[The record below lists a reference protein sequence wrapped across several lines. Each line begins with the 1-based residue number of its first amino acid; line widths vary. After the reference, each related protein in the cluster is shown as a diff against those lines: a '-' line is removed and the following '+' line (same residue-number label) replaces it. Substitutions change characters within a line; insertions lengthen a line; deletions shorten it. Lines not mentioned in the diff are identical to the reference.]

1 MPSPIDIKIYGP
13 EPSWEIR
20 FENDVDRKIAIGK
33 AFNWYNYMSDAE
45 EQHDWLVDYLKF
57 KNYPTETISA
67 IRNLASDQINI
78 GHNEI
83 PGCIGVATGRV
94 ARMLTLGAPLDTAD
108 VQLLEMAIEHL
119 KTKVRPVRKESGFK
133 PNVQQYIDEQF
144 AKIVD
149 FLEHQCDHV
158 LLEPKSKTVADVATY
173 ISSVKN
179 IYCKRIVDHY
189 TPMYNEICA
198 AIDGSDLELKEGYS
212 GYSKRSLAGLKQLIE
227 DIIKNCANKIASDKK
242 IPTVRKK
249 RRRSPIDVVK
259 KLKYKKEDAEYAM
272 ISIVAS
278 KVVEAQKLVVFNT
291 KYRAVTIYE
300 ADSSHGLSVKGT
312 TIIGFD
318 PKKSKTKRLRKPK
331 DFFAKI
337 KDKGIKVVRSTF
349 ESVRAVEK
357 PATGRINQDTIL
369 YGVYQ

>member
-1 MPSPIDIKIYGP
+1 MTVKQSNVLNVRMAKDNNDERHLCPLQLDVIERALIMWSNPDDIVLSPFMGIGSEGVSSLKL
-13 EPSWEIR
+13 ERR
-20 FENDVDRKIAIGK
+20 FVGI
-33 AFNWYNYMSDAE
+33 
-45 EQHDWLVDYLKF
+45 
-57 KNYPTETISA
+57 
-67 IRNLASDQINI
+67 
-78 GHNEI
+78 
-83 PGCIGVATGRV
+83 
-94 ARMLTLGAPLDTAD
+94 
-108 VQLLEMAIEHL
+108 
-119 KTKVRPVRKESGFK
+119 
-133 PNVQQYIDEQF
+133 
-144 AKIVD
+144 
-149 FLEHQCDHV
+149 
-158 LLEPKSKTVADVATY
+158 
-173 ISSVKN
+173 
-179 IYCKRIVDHY
+179 
-189 TPMYNEICA
+189 
-198 AIDGSDLELKEGYS
+198 ELKEGYS
-212 GYSKRSLAGLKQLIE
+212 GYSKRSLAGIKQLIE
-227 DIIKNCANKIASDKK
+227 DIIKNCAEKIANEKK
-242 IPTVRKK
+242 TPTIRKK

-349 ESVRAVEK
+349 ESIRAVEK